1 MTDWFT
7 ADLHLGHDKVA
18 QLRGFSS
25 TAEHD
30 NTILTNLHHSI
41 GDGSGRLWILG
52 DLSVGNKHEAAA
64 LAALN
69 KLAFRHMDATTL
81 HLIAGNH
88 DSVHPMSSQA
98 HKVMD
103 RYVRSGDNY
112 MPTFASVATMASIK
126 IAGERALLSHYPYD
140 GDHRTIDRHE
150 QFRPRDLKAT
160 IIHGHTHAPLP
171 ISYSDRGSLQICV
184 SLDAWGMKPVTKDTL
199 TRLIQEWKP

>member
-1 MTDWFT
+1 MTDWYT

-18 QLRGFSS
+18 HLRGFNS

-30 NTILTNLHHSI
+30 KTILNNLYQAI
-41 GDGSGRLWILG
+41 GGGDGRLWVLG
-52 DLSVGNKHEAAA
+52 DLSVGHKHEAN
-64 LAALN
+64 ALN
-69 KLAFRHMDATTL
+69 ALNMLAFRHMGAITL

-126 IAGERALLSHYPYD
+126 IAGQRGILSHHPYD
-140 GDHRTIDRHE
+140 GDHTDHDRFE
-150 QFRPRDLKAT
+150 QWRPRDLGAT
-160 IIHGHTHAPLP
+160 IIHGHTHSTEPV
-171 ISYSDRGSLQICV
+171 SRSQRGTLQINV
-184 SLDAWGMKPVTKDTL
+184 GLDAWNMAPVNKDTL
-199 TRLIQEWKP
+199 TALVQEHTP

>member
-18 QLRGFSS
+18 QLRGFNS

-30 NTILTNLHHSI
+30 KTILNNLHQAI
-41 GDGSGRLWILG
+41 GGGEGRLWVLG
-52 DLSVGNKHEAAA
+52 DLSIGHKHEAK
-64 LAALN
+64 ALN
-69 KLAFRHMDATTL
+69 ALNMLAFRHMGATTL

-126 IAGERALLSHYPYD
+126 IGGERALLSHYPYD
-140 GDHRTIDRHE
+140 GDHQDTDRHE
-150 QFRPRDLKAT
+150 QFRPRDLGAT
-160 IIHGHTHAPLP
+160 IIHGHTHASEP

-184 SLDAWGMKPVTKDTL
+184 SLDAWGMKPARKEDLTK
-199 TRLIQEWKP
+199 IINEEN